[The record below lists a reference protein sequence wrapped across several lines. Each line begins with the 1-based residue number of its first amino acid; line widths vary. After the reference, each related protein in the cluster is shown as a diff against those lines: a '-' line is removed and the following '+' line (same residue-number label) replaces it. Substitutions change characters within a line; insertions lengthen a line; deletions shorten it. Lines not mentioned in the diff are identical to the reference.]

1 MEVTFLGTGTSV
13 GVPMIGCRC
22 AVCTSA
28 DPRNTRRRTSL
39 YVRTPGAALVIDTP
53 PDFRQQALDFGV
65 DRVDAVVFTHAHA
78 DHIFGFDDIRRFN
91 TLQQKVIPAYADT
104 ETLADVRRVFSYIGD
119 RPSPLGLYRP
129 LVEFIEV
136 HGPFTVGDVQ
146 LTPLDVCHGN
156 KMTGYLLERE
166 GCRIGY
172 VPDCHTMPDATV
184 RRLRGVDV
192 MILDALRYKPH
203 PSHIC
208 VEESLRLLSEI
219 DAGRSYLIHLCHDVD
234 HAELEARLPEGVQV
248 SFDGLRIT
256 VDETAAARPLPVRER
271 SAG

>member
-22 AVCTSA
+22 AVCASA

-39 YVRTPGAALVIDTP
+39 YVRTPKTALVIDTP

-91 TLQQKVIPAYADT
+91 TLQRKVIPAYADP
-104 ETLADVRRVFSYIGD
+104 ETLADVRRVFSYIGN
-119 RPSPLGLYRP
+119 RPSPSGLYRP
-129 LVEFIEV
+129 LVEFLEIR
-136 HGPFTVGDVQ
+136 GPFTVGDVR
-146 LTPLDVCHGN
+146 LTPLDVRHGN
-156 KMTGYLLERE
+156 KMTGYLLERG

-172 VPDCHTMPDATV
+172 VPDCQAMPDATV
-184 RRLRGVDV
+184 RKLPGADV
-192 MILDALRYKPH
+192 MIMDALRYTPH

-208 VEESLRLLSEI
+208 VEESLKLLSAI
-219 DAGRSYLIHLCHDVD
+219 GAGRSYLIHLCHDVD
-234 HAELEARLPEGVQV
+234 HAELEARLPEGVRV

-256 VDETAAARPLPVRER
+256 VGGAAAARPVPAGER